1 MSESIPYELKR
12 EVPVTAEADVVV
24 CGAGPGGFAA
34 AVTAARN
41 GADVV
46 LIERYG
52 FAGGMASV
60 GEVTPFMCSHS
71 HGLPLDRPLYGE
83 WIDAMRRYLPGKV
96 APHAENRVEN
106 SSERMISK
114 NLAML
119 AVEDLCLAAGVRMM
133 YHHTLFD
140 VRRTEE
146 RLTEVILSGK
156 DGLSAVRGKV
166 FVDGTGDGDL
176 AALAGVPFEYG
187 DEEGNCQ
194 PMTLCFKLSGVD
206 RSRMPSR
213 AEVNALYDRAKA
225 DGKIRCLRE
234 NVLMFE
240 DLEPDV
246 MHFNTTRVVL
256 KSALNAREL
265 SEAEIDARRQL
276 REYLAFLREYVPGFE
291 RAAVHSIAHHIGV
304 RESRR
309 IRGRRYLTVTA
320 FDRAEKFPD
329 AIARVSYD
337 VDIHNPKGSGTM
349 IRRLPPDDWYE
360 IPYGCIVAEGC
371 DNLLIGSRCIS
382 VDHALHSSMRVM
394 PPVCSIGQAAGMA
407 AAMAV
412 TAGTMPTKL
421 DGVAGREKLRAF
433 GAYL

>member
-1 MSESIPYELKR
+1 MSESIHYELKR
-12 EVPVTAEADVVV
+12 DVPVTAEADVVV

-194 PMTLCFKLSGVD
+194 PMTLCFRLGNIRTK
-206 RSRMPSR
+206 SR
-213 AEVNALYDRAKA
+213 ADLIGRVNKLYKQFRAE
-225 DGKIRCLRE
+225 GKIKNPRE
-234 NVLMFE
+234 DVLVFNTVC
-240 DLEPDV
+240 DDIY
-246 MHFNTTRVVL
+246 HFNTTRVV
-256 KSALNAREL
+256 RRDPTDIFDVTR
-265 SEAEIDARRQL
+265 AEIEAL
-276 REYLAFLREYVPGFE
+276 ETEWAEVN
-291 RAAVHSIAHHIGV
+291 
-304 RESRR
+304 EST
-309 IRGRRYLTVTA
+309 I
-320 FDRAEKFPD
+320 
-329 AIARVSYD
+329 
-337 VDIHNPKGSGTM
+337 
-349 IRRLPPDDWYE
+349 
-360 IPYGCIVAEGC
+360 
-371 DNLLIGSRCIS
+371 
-382 VDHALHSSMRVM
+382 
-394 PPVCSIGQAAGMA
+394 
-407 AAMAV
+407 
-412 TAGTMPTKL
+412 
-421 DGVAGREKLRAF
+421 
-433 GAYL
+433 

>member
-1 MSESIPYELKR
+1 MSESIHYELKR
-12 EVPVTAEADVVV
+12 DVPVTAEADVVV

-83 WIDAMRRYLPGKV
+83 WIDAMRRYLPDKV

-106 SSERMISK
+106 GRERMISK

-421 DGVAGREKLRAF
+421 DGVAVREKLRAF